1 MKKNYNSIVA
11 VIGILFIIG
20 FIYATMMPQWISKEE
35 EALAEFSTER
45 AFDQVRIIA
54 QKPHY
59 VGSTNHELVAN
70 YLKLELNRIGL
81 ETSIQEGFT
90 LNDKGLLVKSKNIL
104 ARIKGTNNSKALLLL
119 SHYDS
124 APHSFSKGASDD
136 ASGVATILEGVR
148 AFLYAKQPH
157 KNDIIILFSDAE
169 ELGLNGAALFVNQ
182 HPWAKDVGL
191 VLNFEARGSSG
202 PSYMLMETNGGNQA
216 LIKEFKNAKAA
227 YPVSNSLMYSIYKML
242 PNDTDLT
249 VFREQGNIQGFN
261 FAFIDGH
268 YNYHTQQDDIQH
280 LSKRTLKHQGTY
292 LMPLLKYFSNIDLNQ
307 TVTTEDNVYFNI
319 PFSFI
324 SYPFAWVFPMT
335 VIAFGLLVLFIFIG
349 KAKRVIS
356 FREMFKGFVPLLGSV
371 IISGLV
377 TFLGWKIFLE
387 VYPQYN
393 DLLNGFTYNGHA
405 YIAGFVL
412 LSIAICFAFY
422 HHFSETKTTM
432 QHYVAPLLLWIVVNG
447 FLANSLTGAG
457 FLIIPVYFG
466 IILFG
471 IYVLTQGSSLG
482 LNLIFSIPALIIIAP
497 FIQMFPVGLGL
508 KILFGSAIL
517 TVLAFGL
524 LLPVFG
530 SFAKKG
536 AWTLFFFAAS
546 IVCFVYA
553 GYHSGYEKG
562 KAKSNSLLYVYNAD
576 TDSAV
581 WTTYDVNLD
590 DWTKTYLGQTS
601 QKAVGLNKL
610 PIYSKYN
617 SGFTYSAIAPKLDV
631 PKPTISFLKD
641 SVIGNRRYMKIQI
654 SPNRKVNRYDVF
666 ANPKMVFYDFKA
678 NGMTTSGAKGR
689 ILERDGMKILCY
701 YVVRNEPLTLE
712 FNIHKSTAFD
722 MDLIESSFDLMTNP
736 LFKIKPRSDWMMPTP
751 FVLNDAVLIQQ
762 KIKRF
767 TAPVKPIVTA
777 PVKDSTLVV
786 KDSLKPVIKPIIKPV
801 VKPTVT
807 PE

>member
-1 MKKNYNSIVA
+1 MKKNPTSILA
-11 VIGILFIIG
+11 FLCILAILGIV
-20 FIYATMMPQWISKEE
+20 YATMMPQWVSKNE

-45 AFDQVRIIA
+45 ALNQVAIIS

-136 ASGVATILEGVR
+136 ASGVATILEGIR
-148 AFLYAKQPH
+148 AFLYAKQSH

-202 PSYMLMETNGGNQA
+202 PSYMLMETNKGNEA
-216 LIKEFKNAKAA
+216 LVKEFSNAKAK

-249 VFREQGNIQGFN
+249 VFRQQGNIQGFN

-280 LSKRTLKHQGTY
+280 LNKTTLTHQGAY
-292 LMPLLKYFSNIDLNQ
+292 LMPLLKYFSNIDLNSTQ
-307 TVTTEDNVYFNI
+307 TTQDNVYFSV
-319 PFSFI
+319 PFGFI
-324 SYPFAWVFPMT
+324 NYPFTWVFPMT
-335 VIAFGLLVLFIFIG
+335 VIALGLLILFIFIG
-349 KAKRVIS
+349 KAKRVIT
-356 FREMFKGFVPLLGSV
+356 FREIFRGFVPLLGSV
-371 IISGLV
+371 IIAGLV
-377 TFLGWKIFLE
+377 TFLGWKILLE
-387 VYPQYN
+387 AYPQYN

-405 YIAGFVL
+405 YIGAFVT

-422 HHFSETKTTM
+422 HHFSEGKITM
-432 QHYVAPLLLWIVVNG
+432 NHFVAPLLLWIVINA

-466 IILFG
+466 IFLFA
-471 IYVLTQGSSLG
+471 IFVITQHYSLG
-482 LNLIFSIPALIIIAP
+482 LNLIFSIPALAIIAP
-497 FIQMFPVGLGL
+497 FIVMFPVGLGL
-508 KILFGSAIL
+508 KILYGSAVL
-517 TVLAFGL
+517 TVLLFGL

-530 SFAKKG
+530 SFVRKG
-536 AWTLFFFAAS
+536 AWTMFFFIIS
-546 IVCFVYA
+546 IGFFVYA
-553 GYHSGYEKG
+553 GYHSGYQHGE
-562 KAKSNSLLYVYNAD
+562 AKSNSLLYVYNAD
-576 TDSAV
+576 NDSAF
-581 WTTYDVNLD
+581 WTTYDTNLD
-590 DWTKTYLGQTS
+590 DWTKTYLGNTN
-601 QKAVGLNKL
+601 QKAVGLNGL
-610 PIYSKYN
+610 PIASKYN
-617 SGFTYSAIAPKLDV
+617 STFTYSAIAPKVAV
-631 PKPTISFLKD
+631 PKPTITFIKD
-641 SVIGNRRYMKIQI
+641 SVIGNNRYLKIKI
-654 SPNRKVNRYDVF
+654 TPNRKVNRYDIF
-666 ANPKMVFYDFKA
+666 ANPKMTFYNFKA
-678 NGMTTSGAKGR
+678 NGVSTSGEKGNR
-689 ILERDGMKILCY
+689 LERDDIKILCY
-701 YVVRNEPLTLE
+701 YVVGNEPLVLD
-712 FNIHKSTAFD
+712 FYINKSSVFD

-736 LFKIKPRSDWMMPTP
+736 LFQIKPRSDWMMPTP

-762 KIKRF
+762 KIKKYS
-767 TAPVKPIVTA
+767 APVNVPVETVPAKDSATVIKDTIKPIV
-777 PVKDSTLVV
+777 
-786 KDSLKPVIKPIIKPV
+786 KP
-801 VKPTVT
+801 
-807 PE
+807 E

>member
-1 MKKNYNSIVA
+1 MRKNPTSILAFVCVLA
-11 VIGILFIIG
+11 ILGI
-20 FIYATMMPQWISKEE
+20 IYATMMPQWVSKNE

-45 AFDQVRIIA
+45 AFNQVKIIA

-136 ASGVATILEGVR
+136 ASGVATILEGIR
-148 AFLYAKQPH
+148 AFLYSKNPQ

-202 PSYMLMETNGGNQA
+202 PSYMLMETNKGNQA
-216 LIKEFKNAKAA
+216 LVKEFANAKAK

-280 LSKRTLKHQGTY
+280 LNKTTLSHQGTY
-292 LMPLLKYFSNIDLNQ
+292 LMPLLKYFSNIDLNSTQ
-307 TVTTEDNVYFNI
+307 TTEDNVYFSV
-319 PFSFI
+319 PFGFI
-324 SYPFAWVFPMT
+324 NYPFAWVFPMSL
-335 VIAFGLLVLFIFIG
+335 IALGLLILFIFIG
-349 KAKRVIS
+349 KAKRVIT
-356 FREMFKGFVPLLGSV
+356 FREIFRGFVPLIGSIV
-371 IISGLV
+371 IAGLV
-377 TFLGWKIFLE
+377 TFLGWKIILE
-387 VYPQYN
+387 AYPQYS

-405 YIAGFVL
+405 YIGAFVTL
-412 LSIAICFAFY
+412 TIAICFAFY
-422 HHFSETKTTM
+422 NRFSEAKITM
-432 QHYVAPLLLWIVVNG
+432 NHFVAPLLLWIIINL

-457 FLIIPVYFG
+457 FLIIPIYFG
-466 IILFG
+466 ILLFG
-471 IYVLTQGSSLG
+471 IFVITQHYSLG
-482 LNLIFSIPALIIIAP
+482 LNLLFSIPALAIVAP
-497 FIQMFPVGLGL
+497 FIIMFPIGLGL

-517 TVLAFGL
+517 TVLLFGL
-524 LLPVFG
+524 LLPIFG
-530 SFAKKG
+530 SFFRKG
-536 AWTLFFFAAS
+536 VWAILFFITS
-546 IVCFVYA
+546 IAFFVYA
-553 GYHSGYEKG
+553 GYNSGYEYG
-562 KAKSNSLLYVYNAD
+562 KAKSNSLLYVYNAN

-590 DWTKTYLGQTS
+590 EWTKTYLGEKN
-601 QKAVGLNKL
+601 QKAVGLNGL
-610 PIYSKYN
+610 PLASKYN
-617 SGFTYSAIAPKLDV
+617 STFTYSAIAPNIAI
-631 PKPTISFLKD
+631 PKPTIEFLKD
-641 SVIGNRRYMKIQI
+641 SVIGNNRYLKIKI
-654 SPNRKVNRYDVF
+654 TPNRKVNRYDIY
-666 ANPKMVFYDFKA
+666 ANPKMTFYNFKA
-678 NGMTTSGAKGR
+678 NGVSTSGQKGNR
-689 ILERDGMKILCY
+689 LERDDMKILCY
-701 YVVRNEPLTLE
+701 YVVGNEPLVMD
-712 FNIHKSTAFD
+712 FYINKSSVFG

-736 LFKIKPRSDWMMPTP
+736 LLNVKPRSDWMMPTP
-751 FVLNDAVLIQQ
+751 FVLNDAILIQQ
-762 KIKRF
+762 KIERY
-767 TAPVKPIVTA
+767 TAPVNVPLETA
-777 PVKDSTLVV
+777 PVKDSTITA
-786 KDSLKPVIKPIIKPV
+786 KDTLKQV
-801 VKPTVT
+801 VKP
-807 PE
+807 E

>member
-1 MKKNYNSIVA
+1 MRKNPTSILAFVCVLA
-11 VIGILFIIG
+11 ILGI
-20 FIYATMMPQWISKEE
+20 IYATMMPQWVSKNE

-45 AFDQVRIIA
+45 AFNQVKIIA

-136 ASGVATILEGVR
+136 ASGVATILEGIR
-148 AFLYAKQPH
+148 AFLYSKNPQ

-202 PSYMLMETNGGNQA
+202 PSYMLMETNKGNQA
-216 LIKEFKNAKAA
+216 LVKEFANAKAK

-280 LSKRTLKHQGTY
+280 LNKTTLSHQGTY
-292 LMPLLKYFSNIDLNQ
+292 LMPLLKYFSNIDLNSTQ
-307 TVTTEDNVYFNI
+307 TTEDNVYFSV
-319 PFSFI
+319 PFGFI
-324 SYPFAWVFPMT
+324 NYPFAWVFPMSL
-335 VIAFGLLVLFIFIG
+335 IALGLLILFIFIG
-349 KAKRVIS
+349 KAKRVIT
-356 FREMFKGFVPLLGSV
+356 FREIFRGFVPLIGSIV
-371 IISGLV
+371 ITGLV
-377 TFLGWKIFLE
+377 TFLGWKIILE
-387 VYPQYN
+387 AYPQYS

-405 YIAGFVL
+405 YIGAFVTL
-412 LSIAICFAFY
+412 TIAICFAFY
-422 HHFSETKTTM
+422 NRFSEAKITM
-432 QHYVAPLLLWIVVNG
+432 NHFVAPLLLWIIINL

-466 IILFG
+466 ILLFG
-471 IYVLTQGSSLG
+471 IFVITQHYSLG
-482 LNLIFSIPALIIIAP
+482 LNLLFSIPALAIVAP
-497 FIQMFPVGLGL
+497 FIIMFPIGLGL

-517 TVLAFGL
+517 TVLLFGL
-524 LLPVFG
+524 LLPIFG
-530 SFAKKG
+530 SFFRKG
-536 AWTLFFFAAS
+536 VWAILFFITS
-546 IVCFVYA
+546 IAFFVYA
-553 GYHSGYEKG
+553 GYNSGYEYG
-562 KAKSNSLLYVYNAD
+562 KAKSNSLLYVYNAN

-590 DWTKTYLGQTS
+590 EWTKTYLGEKN
-601 QKAVGLNKL
+601 QKAVGLNGL
-610 PIYSKYN
+610 PLASKYN
-617 SGFTYSAIAPKLDV
+617 STFTYSAIAPNIAI
-631 PKPTISFLKD
+631 PKPTIEFLKD
-641 SVIGNRRYMKIQI
+641 SVIGNNRYLKIKI
-654 SPNRKVNRYDVF
+654 TPNRKVNRYDIY
-666 ANPKMVFYDFKA
+666 ANPKMTFYNFKA
-678 NGMTTSGAKGR
+678 NGVSTSGQKGNR
-689 ILERDGMKILCY
+689 LERDDIKILCY
-701 YVVRNEPLTLE
+701 YVVGNEPLVMD
-712 FNIHKSTAFD
+712 FYINKSSVFG

-736 LFKIKPRSDWMMPTP
+736 LLNVKPRSDWMMPTP
-751 FVLNDAVLIQQ
+751 FVLNDAILIQQ
-762 KIKRF
+762 KIERY
-767 TAPVKPIVTA
+767 TAPVNVPLETA
-777 PVKDSTLVV
+777 PVKDSTITAI
-786 KDSLKPVIKPIIKPV
+786 DTLKQA
-801 VKPTVT
+801 VKP
-807 PE
+807 E

>member
-1 MKKNYNSIVA
+1 MRKNPTSILAFVCVLA
-11 VIGILFIIG
+11 ILGI
-20 FIYATMMPQWISKEE
+20 IYATMMPQWVSKNE

-45 AFDQVRIIA
+45 AFNQVKIIA

-136 ASGVATILEGVR
+136 ASGVATILEGIR
-148 AFLYAKQPH
+148 AFLYSKNPQ

-202 PSYMLMETNGGNQA
+202 PSYMLMETNKGNQA
-216 LIKEFKNAKAA
+216 LVKEFANAKAK

-280 LSKRTLKHQGTY
+280 LNKTTLSHQGTY
-292 LMPLLKYFSNIDLNQ
+292 LMPLLKYFSNIDLNSTQ
-307 TVTTEDNVYFNI
+307 TTEDNVYFSV
-319 PFSFI
+319 PFGFI
-324 SYPFAWVFPMT
+324 NYPFAWVFPMSL
-335 VIAFGLLVLFIFIG
+335 IALGLLILFIFIG
-349 KAKRVIS
+349 KAKRVIT
-356 FREMFKGFVPLLGSV
+356 FREIFRGFVPLIGSIV
-371 IISGLV
+371 IAGLV
-377 TFLGWKIFLE
+377 TFLGWKIILE
-387 VYPQYN
+387 AYPQYS

-405 YIAGFVL
+405 YIGAFVTL
-412 LSIAICFAFY
+412 TIAICFAFY
-422 HHFSETKTTM
+422 NRFSEAKITM
-432 QHYVAPLLLWIVVNG
+432 NHFVAPLLLWIIINL

-466 IILFG
+466 ILLFG
-471 IYVLTQGSSLG
+471 IFVITQHYSLG
-482 LNLIFSIPALIIIAP
+482 LNLLFSIPALAIVAP
-497 FIQMFPVGLGL
+497 FIIMFPIGLGL

-517 TVLAFGL
+517 TVLLFGL
-524 LLPVFG
+524 LLPIFG
-530 SFAKKG
+530 SFFRKG
-536 AWTLFFFAAS
+536 VWAILFFITS
-546 IVCFVYA
+546 IAFFVYA
-553 GYHSGYEKG
+553 GYNSGYEYG
-562 KAKSNSLLYVYNAD
+562 KAKSNSLLYVYNAN

-590 DWTKTYLGQTS
+590 EWTKTYLGEKN
-601 QKAVGLNKL
+601 QKAVGLNGL
-610 PIYSKYN
+610 PLASKYN
-617 SGFTYSAIAPKLDV
+617 STFTYSAIAPNIAI
-631 PKPTISFLKD
+631 PKPTIEFLKD
-641 SVIGNRRYMKIQI
+641 SVIGNNRYLKIKI
-654 SPNRKVNRYDVF
+654 TPNRKVNRYDIY
-666 ANPKMVFYDFKA
+666 ANPKMTFYKFKA
-678 NGMTTSGAKGR
+678 NGVSTSGQKGNR
-689 ILERDGMKILCY
+689 LERDDMKILCY
-701 YVVRNEPLTLE
+701 YVVGNEPLVMD
-712 FNIHKSTAFD
+712 FYINKSSVFD

-736 LFKIKPRSDWMMPTP
+736 LLNVKPRSDWMMPTP
-751 FVLNDAVLIQQ
+751 FVLNDAILIQQ
-762 KIKRF
+762 KIKRY
-767 TAPVKPIVTA
+767 TAPLNVPIETA
-777 PVKDSTLVV
+777 PVKDSTIIA
-786 KDSLKPVIKPIIKPV
+786 KDTLKQV
-801 VKPTVT
+801 VKP
-807 PE
+807 E

>member
-1 MKKNYNSIVA
+1 MKKNYNSITA
-11 VIGILFIIG
+11 FICILAILG
-20 FIYATMMPQWISKEE
+20 VIYASMMPQFISKDE

-124 APHSFSKGASDD
+124 APHSSSKGASDD
-136 ASGVATILEGVR
+136 ASGVATILEGIR
-148 AFLYAKQPH
+148 AFLYDKQPH

-182 HPWAKDVGL
+182 HPWAKEVGL

-202 PSYMLMETNGGNQA
+202 PSYMLMETNRGNQA
-216 LIKEFKNAKAA
+216 LVNEFTKAKTP

-280 LSKRTLKHQGTY
+280 LSKTTLKHQGTY

-324 SYPFAWVFPMT
+324 SYPFSWVFPMT
-335 VIAFGLLVLFIFIG
+335 LIAISLLILLIFIG
-349 KAKRVIS
+349 KAKRVIT
-356 FREMFKGFVPLLGSV
+356 FREIFKGFIPLIGS
-371 IISGLV
+371 ILIAGLV
-377 TFLGWKIFLE
+377 TFLGWKIFLQI
-387 VYPQYN
+387 YPQYN

-405 YIAGFVL
+405 YIGGFVA
-412 LSIAICFAFY
+412 LSIAVCFAFY
-422 HHFSETKTTM
+422 YHFSESKSTM
-432 QHYVAPLLLWIVVNG
+432 NHYVAPLLLWIVING

-471 IYVLTQGSSLG
+471 IYVLTQSSSLG
-482 LNLIFSIPALIIIAP
+482 LNLIFSIPALIILAP
-497 FIQMFPVGLGL
+497 LIQMFPIGLGL

-517 TVLAFGL
+517 TVLTFGL

-530 SFAKKG
+530 SFARKG
-536 AWTLFFFAAS
+536 IWTLFFFAVA
-546 IVCFVYA
+546 ITCFVYA
-553 GYHSGYEKG
+553 GYHSGYEQG

-590 DWTKTYLGQTS
+590 NWTKTYLGKTS
-601 QKAVGLNKL
+601 QKAIGLNKL

-617 SGFTYSAIAPKLDV
+617 SGFTYSAIAPKVNV
-631 PKPTISFLKD
+631 PKPTINFLKD
-641 SVIGNRRYMKIQI
+641 SIVGNRRYMKIQI
-654 SPNRKVNRYDVF
+654 SPNRKVNRYDIF
-666 ANPKMVFYDFKA
+666 ANQKMTFYDFKA
-678 NGMTTSGAKGR
+678 NGVKTSGAKGNH
-689 ILERDGMKILCY
+689 LEKNGMKILCY

-712 FNIHKSTAFD
+712 FYINKSTVFD

-736 LFKIKPRSDWMMPTP
+736 LFKIEPRSDWMMPTP

-762 KIKRF
+762 KIKRE
-767 TAPVKPIVTA
+767 TVKAIQPIETLPVT
-777 PVKDSTLVV
+777 DSTLVV
-786 KDSLKPVIKPIIKPV
+786 TDSLKPKLN
-801 VKPTVT
+801 T
-807 PE
+807 P